1 MSAQSA
7 KSTVTP
13 IDTSVHESTTEEV
26 EEAAAAATEDTL
38 GELEDQLRQTA
49 DSLKESARALGDLAT
64 LQIQQRPL
72 AAIGV
77 AFLAGLAA
85 ARMLRR

>member
-13 IDTSVHESTTEEV
+13 IDTSVHESAADEI
-26 EEAAAAATEDTL
+26 EEAAAAAGEDTL
-38 GELEDQLRQTA
+38 GELENQLRQTA
-49 DSLKESARALGDLAT
+49 DSLKESARALGDLAS

>member
-13 IDTSVHESTTEEV
+13 IDTSVHESTEDV
-26 EEAAAAATEDTL
+26 EEAAAAAAEDTL
-38 GELEDQLRQTA
+38 SELEDQLRQTA
-49 DSLKESARALGDLAT
+49 DSLKESARALGDLAS

-77 AFLAGLAA
+77 AFLAGLVA
-85 ARMLRR
+85 ARILRR